1 MLVAV
6 KNADDPEPVIVDAR
20 WDGEI
25 IDTPKGTG
33 GFGYDPYF
41 YLPQEKRTAAEL
53 SQEEKNAQ
61 SHRGEALRQMAKLL
75 EERWGWKPQKA

>member
-6 KNADDPEPVIVDAR
+6 KSADDPEPVIVDAR

-41 YLPQEKRTAAEL
+41 YLPDFGRTAAEL
-53 SQEEKNAQ
+53 TAEEKNDV
-61 SHRGEALRQMAKLL
+61 SHRGRAMRLML
-75 EERWGWKPQKA
+75 EELSDRWGW